1 MHVQPLP
8 TGMRSAV
15 IRSALVDEALQA
27 GLRFRL
33 NDMWIDNLATKLLLG
48 YVLCKG
54 QSYTVYAS
62 EGGCA

>member
-1 MHVQPLP
+1 MRSRDVQSLSNS
-8 TGMRSAV
+8 MRSAV

-33 NDMWIDNLATKLLLG
+33 DDMWIDNLATKLSWLLG

-54 QSYTVYAS
+54 KRYTV
-62 EGGCA
+62 